1 MGCSDHGISA
11 RSGFVDRLA
20 GKEVNAVMPFDK
32 CPVCGGNLVEK
43 SVEKLLRGGIHVA
56 VLKVRAE
63 VCLRCGERLYSQETV
78 RRFEEIRAKL
88 QREETTEFQQLGL
101 SFQAR

>member
-1 MGCSDHGISA
+1 M
-11 RSGFVDRLA
+11 
-20 GKEVNAVMPFDK
+20 MPFQK
-32 CPVCGGNLVEK
+32 CPICGGELVEK
-43 SVEKLLRGGIHVA
+43 EVEKLLRGGVHTA

-88 QREETTEFQQLGL
+88 ERQETAEFQPLGQ
-101 SFQAR
+101 SFQAG